1 MTEQGLFTGLMWG
14 IRQVINPKPS
24 FLICELQG
32 PGLRK
37 LKEGRAGE
45 TACCSV
51 NKSDDRVSERTWIW
65 SPGLRQK
72 LSAMPDACRRRIDHR
87 GSVARQPNL
96 LCELHDSGP
105 AREPVSKPNK
115 QKEWTAPEKQH
126 LKFFSVLHTMPIYVP
141 LPHMH
146 SQTQIGMYMPEHAH
160 MHTHKVSKGWEHCWW
175 RYVGNNIC
183 KESKQEAWWPAGMS
197 WDGERKC
204 AKVLARLGHKPW
216 KGSRE

>member
-1 MTEQGLFTGLMWG
+1 MTKQGLFTGLMWG
-14 IRQVINPKPS
+14 IRQVIRSHP
-24 FLICELQG
+24 FLYVNFKGQG
-32 PGLRK
+32 LGSSKR
-37 LKEGRAGE
+37 EGWRHG
-45 TACCSV
+45 SV

-65 SPGLRQK
+65 SSGLRQK
-72 LSAMPDACRRRIDHR
+72 LTAMPDACRRRIDHR

-96 LCELHDSGP
+96 LCELHNSGL
-105 AREPVSKPNK
+105 AREPVSKPTK

-183 KESKQEAWWPAGMS
+183 KESKHEAWWPAGMS